1 MLTTEQ
7 QVGGRTDRDPRPVE
21 AATGGLFVL
30 AAFMRSNDAYAKI
43 VGMDRR
49 RFLQAGVFTAGGTA
63 TLPLIASAVGAQ
75 AAGVSPYGSLEGLD
89 PDENGIVLPAGFSSR
104 VIAVAGEPVGDTGYE
119 WPIFPDGAAV
129 FDDGAGGWIHTVNS
143 EVFAEG
149 AAGVSALH
157 FDAEGE
163 IIDAYAILRGSIA
176 NCGGGPTPWG
186 TFLSGE
192 EVFWAGGFLW
202 ECDPKGVAEAT
213 PHAAMG
219 IFAHEA
225 AAVDP
230 VRQHV
235 YMTEDQIDGRLYRFT
250 PDAYPDLSAG
260 LLEVCAVNDDGSV
273 GWAEVPD
280 PSASETPTRQQ
291 VEASTPFLGGEGI
304 WYFEDWIFFATK
316 FDNVIHGINV
326 ANSTYEVLYAADPD
340 DVASGSAVLSGVDN
354 LTVDEGSGDIFV
366 AEDGGNMEVVIITP
380 DGQVAPFARVL
391 GHEDS
396 EITGPVFSPRRDRL
410 YFSSQRGPSP
420 RKIGEINPMARLGD
434 TARGGVTYEISG
446 PFRGVVELEPTTTD
460 TSTTTSAPVA
470 TTAAPSTTTT
480 LVPAPTTTLSGVGSD
495 GTGGGAGPEVV
506 AGVGV
511 GLAAVAGL
519 VAWRRRTQT

>member
-1 MLTTEQ
+1 MVTASSESLVRQITIRAAR
-7 QVGGRTDRDPRPVE
+7 GGRLGWV
-21 AATGGLFVL
+21 AL
-30 AAFMRSNDAYAKI
+30 ALRADALCANI
-43 VGMDRR
+43 AVMDRR
-49 RFLQAGVFTAGGTA
+49 HFLQAGVFTAGGTA
-63 TLPLIASAVGAQ
+63 TLPLMASAVGAQ
-75 AAGVSPYGSLEGLD
+75 VAGVSPYGSLDGLD

-143 EVFAEG
+143 EVFVEG
-149 AAGVSALH
+149 AAGVSAVH

-163 IIDAYAILRGSIA
+163 VIDAYAILQGSIA

-192 EVFWAGGFLW
+192 EVFSTGGFLW
-202 ECDPKGVAEAT
+202 ECDPQGVAEAI
-213 PHAAMG
+213 PQAAMG

-230 VRQHV
+230 VRQQV
-235 YMTEDQIDGRLYRFT
+235 YMTEDQFDGRLYRFT

-260 LLEVCAVNDDGSV
+260 LLEVCVVYDDGSV
-273 GWAEVPD
+273 GWIEVPD

-291 VEASTPFLGGEGI
+291 VEASTAFLGGEGI
-304 WYFEDWIFFATK
+304 WYFEDRIFFATK
-316 FDNVIHGINV
+316 FDNVIHGIDV

-420 RKIGEINPMARLGD
+420 RKIAEINPMVPMD
-434 TARGGVTYEISG
+434 SARGGVTFEISG
-446 PFRGVVELEPTTTD
+446 PFRGVAAPEPTTTT
-460 TSTTTSAPVA
+460 TSSTTTTSAPVA

-480 LVPAPTTTLSGVGSD
+480 SVPAPTTTLSAVGSN
-495 GTGGGAGPEVV
+495 GSGGGAGPEVV

-519 VAWRRRTQT
+519 IAWRRRTQN